1 MMFVVALFAAL
12 VSSTTGG
19 HMHVHIPSDILG
31 GPIT

>member
-1 MMFVVALFAAL
+1 MMFVAALFAAL

-19 HMHVHIPSDILG
+19 HIHVHIPADILG